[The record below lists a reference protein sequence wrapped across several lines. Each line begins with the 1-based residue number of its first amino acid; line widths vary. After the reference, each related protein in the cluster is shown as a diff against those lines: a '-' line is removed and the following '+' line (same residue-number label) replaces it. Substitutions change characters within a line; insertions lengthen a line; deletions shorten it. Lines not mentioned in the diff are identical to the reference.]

1 MVDHSTTT
9 AHVVPGGERDDV
21 TAGTTPTPLRS
32 SFRVRSSMM
41 GLIMPDMT
49 SLLSATSETFPRSP
63 PAGHDP
69 RHMAYARRRSS
80 SFMDA
85 SGTMERLK
93 TTLSGGIDKED
104 TGAAT
109 PQRSRTHNSE
119 FIHRLQNGLGQIPA
133 ILLIAMFHLMIGIPF
148 GVSYFPVSWVGSE
161 GAIDVSSDSGNVTS
175 TTLVLDTNG
184 DLTASRFFPLPG
196 KEALGIRMFLFS
208 TIVGQIVFTLTSQFP
223 NPIGLQM
230 VENVPF
236 CHELAAI
243 VFSHQGYGLDALST
257 LIVMFGLASIL
268 VGTVFY
274 LLGRFQLGRV
284 VYFFPTHVL
293 VGCIGGIGIFITKT
307 AVEVT
312 IADAFG
318 LQSLQEHADLI
329 GVVLAFEVGIRVL
342 EQVAKGRYP
351 LLSPIYFCLI
361 TPIFY
366 LVLIIL
372 GVPTSVAEDAGYFFP
387 RLDDSADVDDSAMEG
402 SSSSSFVSQI
412 FADPYLFDMWKVINL
427 PQISWHAI
435 WDAIPTL
442 IALSLFSLIHV
453 PINIPAFALSTN
465 TEVDMNNEL
474 ISHGYANLIAGLV
487 GGLQNYMAYTQS
499 VLYDKSGGTGR
510 PSGFAVA
517 AVTALLFFIGPT
529 IASYIPRCMAG
540 TLLVHIGIDLFLE
553 GVYDSYDKF
562 DRLEYFGIWM
572 IVLVMATYGME
583 GAMIAGI
590 IAAVSTYAV
599 QSITY
604 LNPIRGFM
612 PGSTL
617 RSCGSKNHCTQADAI
632 LESPT
637 LGRHRILVIQLQG
650 HLFFGNMAQFTESMD
665 LLLSNDEEEAINA
678 PMATVDENQALVK
691 SEDQTW
697 LSPLVV
703 ILDFSLVLS
712 IDSSAAQAIS
722 KLKNAMLTRYNCE
735 FCIFVTGS
743 DDGFPTEFRLSE
755 ELSKSPTAKAG
766 APNGATDT
774 EAPNEDTALLMK
786 SVAADWESKV
796 KAEYLGSRV
805 CSSLDVAVY
814 LAEKALVARK
824 DPTLLDLDDYDYAFR
839 NNCRHVSPLT
849 PTSSPEDERLV
860 AQRFFENLCPVG
872 IEPGHFELLY
882 SFLEREV
889 YKKGDLIW
897 MQDSLSDCAKL
908 LVSGTLMA
916 QLENEAGTT
925 EEVNR
930 GNFIGELG
938 LVQGYRRMS
947 SVHCISDEAIAYSLN
962 RTSYEELVRT
972 SPTVARYIDL
982 ICIKYLANRVQHVS
996 NRIFETRCLPI

>member
-9 AHVVPGGERDDV
+9 AHVTPGGERDDV
-21 TAGTTPTPLRS
+21 AAGTTPASRLS
-32 SFRVRSSMM
+32 SFRIRSSMM
-41 GLIMPDMT
+41 GLMPDMPT
-49 SLLSATSETFPRSP
+49 LLSATSETFPRSP
-63 PAGHDP
+63 PGHDP
-69 RHMAYARRRSS
+69 RHMVYARRRSS

-93 TTLSGGIDKED
+93 TTLSGGIERED
-104 TGAAT
+104 TAAT
-109 PQRSRTHNSE
+109 SQRSRAENSK

-148 GVSYFPVSWVGSE
+148 GVSYFPVSWAGGE
-161 GAIDVSSDSGNVTS
+161 GAGDFSSESMNVTS
-175 TTLVLDTNG
+175 TTLVLDKSG
-184 DLTASRFFPLPG
+184 HLTASGLFPLPG

-257 LIVMFGLASIL
+257 LIVMFGLASML

-312 IADAFG
+312 IADALG
-318 LQSLQEHADLI
+318 LQSLQEHAHLI

-351 LLSPIYFCLI
+351 LLSPIYFCMI

-366 LVLIIL
+366 LALIIL
-372 GVPTSVAEDAGYFFP
+372 GVSTSAAEDAGYFFP
-387 RLDDSADVDDSAMEG
+387 RLDDSPDVVGDSGMEG
-402 SSSSSFVSQI
+402 SSSSSFFGKI
-412 FADPYLFDMWKVINL
+412 FADPYLFDMWSVINL

-474 ISHGYANLIAGLV
+474 IAHGYANLIAGLV

-562 DRLEYFGIWM
+562 DRLEYLGIWM

-617 RSCGSKNHCTQADAI
+617 RSCGSKNHCAQADAI

-637 LGRHRILVIQLQG
+637 MGRHRILVIQLQG

-665 LLLSNDEEEAINA
+665 LLLSNDEEEVHKA
-678 PMATVDENQALVK
+678 PMETVDENQAVMTL
-691 SEDQTW
+691 EDQTW

-703 ILDFSLVLS
+703 IVDFSLVLS

-722 KLKNAMLTRYNCE
+722 KLKNAMLSRYHCE

-755 ELSKSPTAKAG
+755 ALSTSPKSKAG
-766 APNGATDT
+766 EANGATDI
-774 EAPNEDTALLMK
+774 EAPNEGTALLMK
-786 SVAADWESKV
+786 SVAADWECEV
-796 KAEYLGSRV
+796 KAKYLGSRV

-824 DPTLLDLDDYDYAFR
+824 DPTLLDLDDYDDAFR
-839 NNCRHVSPLT
+839 NKCRNVSPLT
-849 PTSSPEDERLV
+849 TTSSPEDERLV
-860 AQRFFENLCPVG
+860 VQRCFENLCPVE
-872 IEPGHFELLY
+872 IESAHFELLY
-882 SFLEREV
+882 SFLVREV

-897 MQDSLSDCAKL
+897 MQDSLSDSAKL

-930 GNFIGELG
+930 GNLIGELG

-947 SVHCISDEAIAYSLN
+947 SVHCVSDEAIAYSLN

-972 SPTVARYIDL
+972 TPTVARYIDL